1 LEARTG
7 DVMTAPAS
15 DFEPSRLQRVVETI
29 AISSDDAAELVD
41 GYRASFSRKH
51 GRAPDLFEDKGRI
64 AAKIVGRYSRLAAA
78 SGVATAMPGVVPG
91 VGTAVAAVGGTFAD
105 LAASTK
111 LQVDMCMCLVQVY
124 RVELGN
130 EEKKHLAF
138 VLALAGSVEQIA
150 SNGGRAAFA
159 KVAEKLVFK
168 YLSGPTLVT
177 VKQLFGKVAI
187 NFTQKAA
194 AKAIPLGVGAAFSG
208 STNYVLTAVVGKIA
222 TAVLEKD
229 V

>member
-1 LEARTG
+1 MVT
-7 DVMTAPAS
+7 VPADAYETS
-15 DFEPSRLQRVVETI
+15 MLQRVVETI
-29 AISSDDAAELVD
+29 AISADDAAGLVD
-41 GYRASFSRKH
+41 SYRTSFSSEH
-51 GRAPDLFEDKGRI
+51 GRAPSSTEDKKRM
-64 AAKIVGRYSRLAAA
+64 AVKIIGRYSRLAAA
-78 SGVATAMPGVVPG
+78 SGVATSLPAVIPGI
-91 VGTAVAAVGGTFAD
+91 GTAVAAVGGSFAD

-111 LQVDMCMCLVQVY
+111 LQVDMCRCLVEVY

-138 VLALAGSVEQIA
+138 VLALAGSAEQIA
-150 SNGGRAAFA
+150 SKGGKAAVA

-194 AKAIPLGVGAAFSG
+194 AKAVPLGVGAAFSG
-208 STNYVLTAVVGKIA
+208 STNYVLTTVVGKIA

-229 V
+229 F